1 MTSPRTT
8 RLNALYERLKNANG
22 ISISDLAREFEVS
35 TKTIQRDFKDL
46 QSLGAY
52 KSGRMLLLDKKRAI
66 DNLKSDERI
75 VLGILSKLAKSN
87 GEDFYLKAK
96 PLLTKLT
103 QQLEQPI
110 YISTPSESLDDSD
123 LIHFDFI
130 EKAITKRVELGF
142 DYKDKHYEIKP
153 FKLAYFEG
161 FWYVLGFDTK
171 QNNCFKKFYFKGL
184 KNLQSLNRSFTLN
197 DEVEKRLKNAHSV
210 WFNLDE
216 PFLVQLLIDKTIA
229 KYFKRRH
236 IIGATLYE
244 QDDESVILELE
255 ISHIMQL
262 KPLIYKFI
270 PHIKVLEPAWL
281 NDFVKDELLEFAKG
295 L

>member
-1 MTSPRTT
+1 MTAPKAT
-8 RLNALYERLKNANG
+8 RLNALYERLKNSNG
-22 ISISDLAREFEVS
+22 ISIGDLAKEFEVS
-35 TKTIQRDFKDL
+35 TKTIQRDFKAL
-46 QSLGAY
+46 QGLGAY
-52 KSGRMLLLDKKRAI
+52 KSGHLLFLDKKRAK
-66 DNLKSDERI
+66 DNLKSDERV

-87 GEDFYLKAK
+87 GNDFYLKAK

-110 YISTPSESLDDSD
+110 YISSPSESLDDSD

-130 EKAITKRVELGF
+130 ERVITKRVELGF
-142 DYKDKHYEIKP
+142 EYQGKHYEIKP

-171 QNNCFKKFYFKGL
+171 DTLFKKFYFKAM
-184 KNLQSLNRSFTLN
+184 KNLQSLERSFTL
-197 DEVEKRLKNAHSV
+197 DEKVEKRLKNAHSV

-216 PFLVQLLIDKTIA
+216 PFLVQLLIDKEVS
-229 KYFKRRH
+229 KYFKRRNL
-236 IIGATLYE
+236 IGATLYE
-244 QDDESVILELE
+244 QADESVILELE
-255 ISHIMQL
+255 ISHIMQI

-270 PHIKVLEPAWL
+270 PHIKVLEPTWL
-281 NDFVKDELLEFAKG
+281 NDLIKDEIIEFAKG